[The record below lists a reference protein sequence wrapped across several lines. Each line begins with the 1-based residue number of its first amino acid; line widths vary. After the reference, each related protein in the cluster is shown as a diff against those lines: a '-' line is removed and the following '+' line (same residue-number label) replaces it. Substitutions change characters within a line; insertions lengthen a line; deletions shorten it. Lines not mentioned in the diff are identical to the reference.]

1 MNKVYILYRIDLG
14 ADCSDVSIVDR
25 IFASKSS
32 AEDCL
37 KIKSIEQPY
46 REWCIVEQEVLS

>member
-1 MNKVYILYRIDLG
+1 MNKVYILYKIDLG
-14 ADCSDVSIVDR
+14 ADCSDVSYVDR

-46 REWCIVEQEVLS
+46 REWYIVEQEVLS